1 MLRHMKYLNIALAV
15 LAAGTGLVAA
25 YKWFRASG
33 NPTWATLNSSA
44 ALNREAALWTAASV
58 LLSGISTLPGA
69 LG

>member
-1 MLRHMKYLNIALAV
+1 MKYLNIALAV
-15 LAAGTGLVAA
+15 LAASTGLVAA

-33 NPTWATLNSSA
+33 TPTWATLNNSA

-58 LLSGISTLPGA
+58 LLSGISTLLGA